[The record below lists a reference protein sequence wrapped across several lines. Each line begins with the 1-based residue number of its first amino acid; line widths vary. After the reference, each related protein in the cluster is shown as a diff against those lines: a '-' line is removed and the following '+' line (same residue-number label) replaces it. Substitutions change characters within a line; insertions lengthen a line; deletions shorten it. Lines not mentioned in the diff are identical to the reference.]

1 MMEHGY
7 LFKGVGFSFVFLTP
21 VFQYLTY
28 EIRNP
33 NEYFFYYNLGLS
45 KLVLWTSTL
54 VISLIIGLIFILL

>member
-1 MMEHGY
+1 MMERGY

-21 VFQYLTY
+21 VFHYLTY

-45 KLVLWTSTL
+45 KLILWTSTL
-54 VISLIIGLIFILL
+54 VISLIIGLIIILL